1 VNPDGHSRNR
11 RENKVKKAR
20 MKKLYPAI
28 LHLLIIAL
36 CFTVPVSAEQSS
48 ANYSIDTDV
57 LSGGGGEC
65 SSTGYYLLHTTGQP
79 TAIGMSS
86 SASYTNYAGFWY
98 TLTQPQAGC
107 YWLGDINCDDAI
119 DISDV
124 ILVLRIALQLDSG
137 KPCSDINGDSG
148 VDISDVI
155 LTLRM
160 ALALD
165 PKVPC

>member
-1 VNPDGHSRNR
+1 MFAVFAVVFILCIGMLPC
-11 RENKVKKAR
+11 
-20 MKKLYPAI
+20 PAY
-28 LHLLIIAL
+28 
-36 CFTVPVSAEQSS
+36 SAES

-65 SSTGYYLLHTTGQP
+65 SSGGYYLWHTTGQP
-79 TAIGMSS
+79 TAIGISS

-98 TLTQPQAGC
+98 TLGGEIEGQL
-107 YWLGDINCDDAI
+107 LGDLNVDGVV

-124 ILVLRIALQLDSG
+124 ILVLRCALILPIDPYQCLPCGDISG
-137 KPCSDINGDSG
+137 EGS

-160 ALALD
+160 ALGLD
-165 PKVPC
+165 PLQPCL